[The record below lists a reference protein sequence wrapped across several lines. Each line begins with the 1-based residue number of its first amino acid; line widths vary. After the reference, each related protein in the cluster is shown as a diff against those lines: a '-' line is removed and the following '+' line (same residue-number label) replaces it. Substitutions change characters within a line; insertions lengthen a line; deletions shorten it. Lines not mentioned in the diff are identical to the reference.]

1 MQGPAARLGDLYREV
16 ELRGLFDDSKTFAD
30 AEPLGSV
37 QALLGEFNTRADW
50 TDEGLRRWIEARFRL
65 PAHPAPSALSRRPPL
80 VEHIAALWTQLT
92 REVVQAPAGSSLI
105 SLPKPYVAPG
115 GRFRELYYWDSYF
128 TMLGLKADGC
138 CDLIEHMIE
147 NFVSLIQRFGHIP
160 NGTRT
165 YYLGRSQPPV
175 FHLMLD
181 LSACR
186 DVAVRQERYEALRA
200 EHAFWMRGAAGLTPG
215 DAKDHVVALPDGA
228 LLNRY
233 FDAHATPRDE
243 SFREDV
249 RTAQAANRSAAE
261 VFRDLR
267 AGAESGWDFSSRWL
281 VDPADLATIR
291 TTDIA
296 PVDLNSLLWSLERT
310 LATLAADAGQTDAAE
325 RYEEAA
331 TARLAAMRRW
341 FAGPVPGVWGD
352 VLRAD
357 GSPTGRVT
365 AASLFPLFVGASTP
379 AEAQAAARLVEHEL
393 LAPGGLRTTL
403 IQSDQQWDRPNGWA
417 PLQWIAA
424 EGLRRYGFHDLAD
437 EIARRW
443 LATVTRVYETE
454 GRLLEKYDVEAA
466 GAGAGGEY
474 PLQDGFGWTNG
485 VTRAFL
491 AQAAARP

>member
-1 MQGPAARLGDLYREV
+1 MQGPAARLGELYREV

-30 AEPLGSV
+30 AQPLSSLPT
-37 QALLGEFNTRADW
+37 LLSEFSAQVDW
-50 TDEGLRRWIEARFRL
+50 TDEALRGWVKTRFSL
-65 PAHPAPSALSRRPPL
+65 PETPASRPLDGHLSL
-80 VEHIAALWTQLT
+80 LEHIKNLWPQLT
-92 REVVQAPAGSSLI
+92 RDATEVAPGSSLI

-128 TMLGLKADGC
+128 TMLGLAADGRS
-138 CDLIEHMIE
+138 DLVEHMIE
-147 NFVSLIQRFGHIP
+147 NFVSLISRFGHIP

-175 FHLMLD
+175 FHLMLG
-181 LSACR
+181 LSDCEDEAIRKERR
-186 DVAVRQERYEALRA
+186 DALRA
-200 EHAFWMRGAAGLTPG
+200 EHAFWMRGADGLQPG
-215 DAKDHVVALPDGA
+215 EARDRVVALPDGA
-228 LLNRY
+228 VLNRY
-233 FDAHATPRDE
+233 FDAHDTPRDE

-249 RTAQAANRSAAE
+249 QTAQASHRPAAE

-281 VDPADLATIR
+281 GEARDLATIR
-291 TTDIA
+291 TTAIA
-296 PVDLNSLLWSLERT
+296 PIDLNSLLWSLERR
-310 LATLAADAGQTDAAE
+310 LATLAVKSGEFAEAKRYDGAAS
-325 RYEEAA
+325 R
-331 TARLAAMRRW
+331 RLVAMRRW
-341 FAGPVPGVWGD
+341 CFDPGRGVHAD
-352 VLRAD
+352 VLWAEAKL
-357 GSPTGRVT
+357 TGRVT
-365 AASLFPLFVGASTP
+365 AASLFPLFVGASTQED
-379 AEAQAAARLVEHEL
+379 AGATARLVEDEL
-393 LAPGGLRTTL
+393 LAAGGLRTTL
-403 IQSDQQWDRPNGWA
+403 LRSTEQWDRPNGWA

-443 LATVTRVYETE
+443 LATVTRVYEAE

-491 AQAAARP
+491 AQIAARS